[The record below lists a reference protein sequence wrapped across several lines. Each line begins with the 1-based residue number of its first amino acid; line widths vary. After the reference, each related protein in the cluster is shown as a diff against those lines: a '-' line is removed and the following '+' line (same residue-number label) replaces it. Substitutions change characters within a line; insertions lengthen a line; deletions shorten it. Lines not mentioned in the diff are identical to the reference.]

1 MHGAWLNYRSM
12 TADPSLKEQKL
23 KPGTVKRIFSF
34 AKPYQVSIY
43 VYLATV
49 VVDAA
54 LIVATPLLL
63 KKLIDDGVMP
73 KDSSVVTQL
82 AFFVALIAVAD
93 AAFNMLGRYFSSRIG
108 EGLIYDL
115 RSLVFAHVQKQS
127 IAFFTRT
134 QTGALISRINSD
146 VIGAQQAFTSTL
158 SGLVSNVVSLL
169 LVGITMLI
177 LSWQITIFSL
187 LMLPLFLIPTKWVGR
202 RLQSL
207 TRESFTLNSEMSS
220 TMTERFN
227 VSGAMLVS
235 LYGQPLREEAGFRVR
250 ARRVADIG
258 IKTAML
264 NRLFFIALTSVAA
277 IATAIAYGIGGHLA
291 INGGLTVGTLLAI
304 TALLA
309 RLYGPLTAL
318 SNVRIDVMTSLVSF
332 ERVFEVLDL
341 EPMVKDRSGAIALKS
356 SKGKIEFKNV
366 DFSYPNAQEISLASL
381 ESVAKAETVT
391 SGIVLKGLTFT
402 VEPGTTTALVGPSGA
417 GKTTISAL
425 IPRLYDVTGGSIK
438 IDGNDIRDVTLESLR
453 NSIGVVMQ
461 DAHLFHETIVENL
474 RYAKQDATQD
484 QMQSACE
491 AAQIWDLIKSLP
503 NGFETMVGERGHR
516 LSGGEKQRLAIARL
530 LLKSPSI
537 VILDEATA
545 HLDSENEQLVHA
557 ALSHALKGRTSIVIA
572 HRLSTVRE
580 ADQILVLDKGVIVE
594 QGKHDELIARGGL
607 YSELKFCHKRS
618 IHQRIAT
625 AARRPY
631 EDHRLTQVIA
641 QGQQELIAGGIHLL
655 SRCNIFQF
663 LVEIGHLIY

>member
-1 MHGAWLNYRSM
+1 MHAAWMTHRSM
-12 TADPSLKEQKL
+12 TADPSVKEQKL

-34 AKPYQVSIY
+34 ARPYRTNIII
-43 VYLATV
+43 YLATV

-54 LIVATPLLL
+54 LVVATPLLL
-63 KKLIDDGVMP
+63 KRLIDDGVIP
-73 KDSSVVTQL
+73 KDASVVTNL
-82 AFFVALIAVAD
+82 AILVGLIAIAD

-115 RSLVFAHVQKQS
+115 RSLVFSHVQKQS

-146 VIGAQQAFTSTL
+146 VIGAQQAFTATL
-158 SGLVSNVVSLL
+158 SGVVSNVVSLF
-169 LVGITMLI
+169 LVTITMLI

-187 LMLPLFLIPTKWVGR
+187 LLLPVFLIPTKWVGR

-207 TRESFTLNSEMSS
+207 TRESFGVNAEMSS

-227 VSGAMLVS
+227 VSGAMLVA
-235 LYGQPLREEAGFRVR
+235 LYGEPAREREYFRSR

-258 IKTAML
+258 IKMAML

-277 IATAIAYGIGGHLA
+277 IATAFAYGIGGHLA
-291 INGGLTVGTLLAI
+291 IQGGVTVGTLLAI

-341 EPMVKDRSGAIALKS
+341 EPMVNNRENATVLKT
-356 SKGKIEFKNV
+356 SKPRIEFKNV
-366 DFSYPNAQEISLASL
+366 NFSYPRAEEISLASL
-381 ESVAKAETVT
+381 ESAAKAETVQ
-391 SGIVLKGLTFT
+391 SGQVLNDLSF
-402 VEPGTTTALVGPSGA
+402 VAAPGTMTALVGPSGA

-425 IPRLYDVTGGSIK
+425 LPRLYDVTDGAIS
-438 IDGNDIRDVTLESLR
+438 IDGHDIRDLTLESLR
-453 NSIGVVMQ
+453 DSIGVVMQ
-461 DAHLFHETIVENL
+461 DAHLFHETIAENL
-474 RYAKQDATQD
+474 RYAKQDATEEE
-484 QMQSACE
+484 MILACKS
-491 AAQIWDLIKSLP
+491 AQIWNLIDSLP

-530 LLKSPSI
+530 LLKSPSV

-557 ALSHALKGRTSIVIA
+557 ALQTALQGRTSIVIA
-572 HRLSTVRE
+572 HRLSTVRD
-580 ADQILVLDKGVIVE
+580 ADQILVLEKGSIVE
-594 QGKHDELIARGGL
+594 RGTHDELVAKGGL
-607 YSELKFCHKRS
+607 YSDLYNR
-618 IHQRIAT
+618 QDLT
-625 AARRPY
+625 GAA
-631 EDHRLTQVIA
+631 
-641 QGQQELIAGGIHLL
+641 
-655 SRCNIFQF
+655 N
-663 LVEIGHLIY
+663 